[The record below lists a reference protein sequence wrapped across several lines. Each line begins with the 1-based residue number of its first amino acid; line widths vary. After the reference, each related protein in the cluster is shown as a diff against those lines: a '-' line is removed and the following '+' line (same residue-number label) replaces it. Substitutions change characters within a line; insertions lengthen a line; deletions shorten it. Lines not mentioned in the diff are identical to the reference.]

1 MGSASS
7 TLPATRSKGGSKT
20 AAGERAA
27 VGASRHAAGCAP
39 ACRFRGKVKSVTR
52 MQTNQRSVRVLFDDG
67 TEESFIMPDACTEL
81 RKVDG
86 SGAALAEGRAPPAC
100 RRFVPPDELVNDLLC
115 EYMETTQRASL
126 TRQSLL
132 RGYKGRKAL
141 ACALGLESD
150 LGTDEAVAKQEYG
163 PSTASDSESRAPA
176 PP

>member
-1 MGSASS
+1 
-7 TLPATRSKGGSKT
+7 
-20 AAGERAA
+20 
-27 VGASRHAAGCAP
+27 
-39 ACRFRGKVKSVTR
+39 